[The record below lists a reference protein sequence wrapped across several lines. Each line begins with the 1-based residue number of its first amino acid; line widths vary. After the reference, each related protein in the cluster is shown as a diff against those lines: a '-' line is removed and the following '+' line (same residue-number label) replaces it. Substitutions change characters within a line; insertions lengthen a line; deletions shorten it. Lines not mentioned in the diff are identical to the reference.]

1 MDHLRL
7 ALRKADRP
15 RIEQALREVSQ
26 AMHGMHTS
34 LFGFRSMYNEIIT
47 AVTAEA
53 RASGAKEEDVY
64 DLFRL
69 SRCLSVDE
77 LDGLLAQVYR
87 KIADLQTATRQE
99 HVPEE
104 VRKAREIIQHRFSE
118 PELSVS
124 GIAKEGGMS
133 DSKLSVEFKRVY
145 QETPLEVIT
154 FCRMHRAQRLLG
166 TTAMPVKDIAVECGY
181 YDISAFNRRFKS
193 YTGLTPQQFRQQ
205 ESEKDA
211 PQAQ

>member
-1 MDHLRL
+1 M
-7 ALRKADRP
+7 RKADRP

-77 LDGLLAQVYR
+77 LDSLLAQVCR

-104 VRKAREIIQHRFSE
+104 VRKAREIIQHRFS
-118 PELSVS
+118 
-124 GIAKEGGMS
+124 
-133 DSKLSVEFKRVY
+133 
-145 QETPLEVIT
+145 
-154 FCRMHRAQRLLG
+154 
-166 TTAMPVKDIAVECGY
+166 
-181 YDISAFNRRFKS
+181 
-193 YTGLTPQQFRQQ
+193 
-205 ESEKDA
+205 
-211 PQAQ
+211 

>member
-69 SRCLSVDE
+69 SRCLSVDK
-77 LDGLLAQVYR
+77 LDSLLAQVCR

-104 VRKAREIIQHRFSE
+104 VRKAREIIQHRLSE

-124 GIAKEGGMS
+124 GIAKEVGMS

>member
-1 MDHLRL
+1 M
-7 ALRKADRP
+7 
-15 RIEQALREVSQ
+15 SQ
-26 AMHGMHTS
+26 AMHGMHTL

-77 LDGLLAQVYR
+77 LDGLLAQVCR

-104 VRKAREIIQHRFSE
+104 IRKAREIIQHRFSE
-118 PELSVS
+118 PESFLCP
-124 GIAKEGGMS
+124 ALRRK
-133 DSKLSVEFKRVY
+133 
-145 QETPLEVIT
+145 
-154 FCRMHRAQRLLG
+154 
-166 TTAMPVKDIAVECGY
+166 
-181 YDISAFNRRFKS
+181 SA
-193 YTGLTPQQFRQQ
+193 
-205 ESEKDA
+205 
-211 PQAQ
+211 